1 MWRASILEILSQTL
15 GKNIHEIGIDA
26 LDKLGLPNDRVKLHN
41 LFLIHYIVVDNVI
54 KNSEIDFNQQDYILL
69 KKRYKEE
76 QRKRK

>member
-41 LFLIHYIVVDNVI
+41 LLDT
-54 KNSEIDFNQQDYILL
+54 L
-69 KKRYKEE
+69 
-76 QRKRK
+76 